1 MLVIICC
8 KLEVGSLVVFL
19 VNIELIDGRK
29 VNVGDVGVVLDLI
42 AKSEQ
47 NSLDRFDYLVLIN
60 NIEIY
65 AFKDEIQ
72 VYV

>member
-72 VYV
+72 VYI